1 MAVYNA
7 APAQKIN
14 LTYQFSTTNKS
25 FLNMHYF
32 LKQKGI
38 KNKIEIKLLAH
49 IKIENKIEVL
59 SNIERR
65 IIKKEIINSETEKPH
80 VNLTKASI
88 KVEIQIK
95 INKEISGNNS
105 TSFNGIRM

>member
-1 MAVYNA
+1 MAR
-7 APAQKIN
+7 KIKN
-14 LTYQFSTTNKS
+14 NEQYFSS
-25 FLNMHYF
+25 SCFPFAVILF
-32 LKQKGI
+32 LKDIQKGI

-65 IIKKEIINSETEKPH
+65 IIKKETINSETEKPH